1 MSGTVDTMRGS
12 IVLCAVALLV
22 APTAS
27 AQETTANTCT
37 LSQVLASRAKIQES
51 VATFTQE
58 RRIRYVRDPLFSAGR
73 LRFVAPNHLE
83 MIVDKPQAES
93 FVYEDGVL
101 TLETTAEQPERQISV
116 DSDLILSA
124 MFTGLIGTLSGN
136 EDELRRTFFVD
147 FSDDDCQ
154 WQMILMPKSKRV
166 LEKIREID
174 LSGKDQHIEKAEI
187 LQANGDRSILSISE
201 RQ

>member
-1 MSGTVDTMRGS
+1 MSGTVEAMRA
-12 IVLCAVALLV
+12 IVLCTVALLV

-27 AQETTANTCT
+27 AQETSTNTCP

-73 LRFVAPNHLE
+73 LRFIAPNHLE

-101 TLETTAEQPERQISV
+101 TLETAEQAERQISV
-116 DSDLILSA
+116 NSDLILSA
-124 MFTGLIGTLSGN
+124 MFTGLVGTLSGN

-147 FSDDDCQ
+147 FSDDHCR
-154 WQMILMPKSKRV
+154 WQMTLLPKSKRV
-166 LEKIREID
+166 LEKIHEID
-174 LSGKDQHIEKAEI
+174 LSGSKEHIEKAEI

-201 RQ
+201 QQ

>member
-1 MSGTVDTMRGS
+1 MSGIVETMRGS

-27 AQETTANTCT
+27 AQESLTNTCT
-37 LSQVLASRAKIQES
+37 LSQVLASRAKNQES
-51 VATFTQE
+51 AATFTQQ

-73 LRFVAPNHLE
+73 LRFVAPSHLE

-101 TLETTAEQPERQISV
+101 TLETAEQPERQISV

-124 MFTGLIGTLSGN
+124 MFIGLVGTLSGN
-136 EDELRRTFFVD
+136 EDELRHTFFVE
-147 FSDDDCQ
+147 FSDDHCQ
-154 WQMILMPKSKRV
+154 WRMTLLPKSKRV
-166 LEKIREID
+166 LEKILEID
-174 LSGKDQHIEKAEI
+174 LSGNSEHIEKAEI
-187 LQANGDRSILSISE
+187 IQANGDRSILSISE
-201 RQ
+201 QQ

>member
-1 MSGTVDTMRGS
+1 MSGTVEVMRAS
-12 IVLCAVALLV
+12 IILCTVALLI
-22 APTAS
+22 APTVS
-27 AQETTANTCT
+27 AQETSTNTCP

-83 MIVDKPQAES
+83 MIVDKPQEES

-101 TLETTAEQPERQISV
+101 TLETAEQAERQISV
-116 DSDLILSA
+116 NSDLILSA
-124 MFTGLIGTLSGN
+124 MFTGLVGTLSGN

-147 FSDDDCQ
+147 FSDDHCQ
-154 WQMILMPKSKRV
+154 WHMALLPKSKRV

-174 LSGKDQHIEKAEI
+174 LSGNSEHIEKAEI

-201 RQ
+201 QQ